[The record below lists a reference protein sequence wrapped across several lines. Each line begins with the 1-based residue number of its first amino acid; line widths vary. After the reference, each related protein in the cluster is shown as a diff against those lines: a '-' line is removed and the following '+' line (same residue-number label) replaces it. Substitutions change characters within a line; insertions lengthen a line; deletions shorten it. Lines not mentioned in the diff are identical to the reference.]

1 MATRGRAYNYTL
13 DRPPLPLSCRTPER
27 TPGGSSQVHNNEPS
41 DDDDAVL
48 TTREPSATAPMIPL
62 RSRLSN
68 SSSSGSGGGD
78 GNGGGQL

>member
-27 TPGGSSQVHNNEPS
+27 TPGGGSSSQVHNNEPS
-41 DDDDAVL
+41 DDDDAAA

-62 RSRLSN
+62 RSRLS
-68 SSSSGSGGGD
+68 SSGAD
-78 GNGGGQL
+78 GGGGQL